1 MLKKFAEVVMRSIT
15 SSENPNIKLY
25 RNLADSK
32 KRRRESG
39 MFTIEGVRLVSD
51 ALAENVKLHSVLVT
65 ESCMEKILRGE
76 TVIQREAL
84 DFTVG
89 RSDTDGTEVFLIP
102 DGIGDKMS
110 STDNSQGIFAVCC
123 GLDKPPISDTIKNGG
138 KYILLHR
145 IQDPGNLGTIIRT
158 ADAMGVDAV
167 FLAECCDLYNPKTVR
182 STMGSLFRMNVYEV
196 VFDEA
201 FQIFENRDIP
211 TFAAVVDGNAESL
224 TDCDFSRGGAVLIGN
239 EGNGLPKEV
248 SDMCGKR
255 ITIKMNGNINSLN
268 AAMAAGIIM
277 WELTKRV

>member
-1 MLKKFAEVVMRSIT
+1 MRNIT

-39 MFTIEGVRLVSD
+39 MFTIEGVRLTAD
-51 ALAENVKLHSVLVT
+51 ALAENVKLHSVFVT
-65 ESCMEKILRGE
+65 ESCMDKISRGE

-84 DFTVG
+84 DFPVG
-89 RSDTDGTEVFLIP
+89 SAGSGGTEVFLIP

-123 GLDKPPISDTIKNGG
+123 CLDKPPISDTIKSGG

-145 IQDPGNLGTIIRT
+145 VQDPGNLGTIVRT

-182 STMGSLFRMNVYEV
+182 STMGSLFRVNVSETELDG
-196 VFDEA
+196 VFP
-201 FQIFENRDIP
+201 IFEQRGVP
-211 TFAAVVDGNAESL
+211 TFAAVVDGNAASL
-224 TDCDFSRGGAVLIGN
+224 TDCDFSRGGAILIGN
-239 EGNGLPKEV
+239 EGNGLPKDV
-248 SDMCGKR
+248 SEMCGHR
-255 ITIKMNGNINSLN
+255 LTVKMHGSVNSLN

-277 WELTKRV
+277 WELVK